1 MNIQDLLKEYQS
13 TKETAKV
20 KRVAGNKIDI
30 EDPEKPGVTT
40 TVDTDQVDIDTDDQG
55 NIEVKD
61 KTNKPGMKRQLRP
74 GASVKFNNE
83 NK

>member
-40 TVDTDQVDIDTDDQG
+40 TVDTDQVDIDTDEQG

-61 KTNKPGMKRQLRP
+61 KTNKPGMQRQLRP
-74 GASVKFNNE
+74 GASVKFSNE